1 MDFSVYLGNLVVVWT
16 VFDRSYR
23 GILAYLDSR
32 TLTVTLMDVVSE
44 NENFDV
50 ISIRATDILGY
61 EFIQGVVVREPI
73 KKKQYK
79 KKISAK

>member
-1 MDFSVYLGNLVVVWT
+1 MDFSVYLGNLVEVWT

-32 TLTVTLMDVVSE
+32 TLTVTLMDVISE
-44 NENFDV
+44 NENFDI

-61 EFIQGVVVREPI
+61 EFIQGVVREPI

>member
-1 MDFSVYLGNLVVVWT
+1 MDFSVYLVVVWT